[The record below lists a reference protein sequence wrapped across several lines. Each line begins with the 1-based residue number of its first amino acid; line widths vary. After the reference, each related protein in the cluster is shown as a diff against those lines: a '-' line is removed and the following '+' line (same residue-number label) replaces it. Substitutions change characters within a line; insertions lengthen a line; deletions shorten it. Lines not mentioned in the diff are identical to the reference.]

1 MRLFSRILGSG
12 PPVVILHGLLGMSDN
27 WMSIGRA
34 LAESGMAVHLL
45 DLRNHGRSP
54 HADSHR
60 YTDMADDLLEY
71 FDEHDLDQAAL
82 IGHSMG
88 GKLAMIFALL
98 NPEKIGR
105 LVVADI
111 SPVDYRKLGNTFHQ
125 QLLATLLALDLSRHS
140 SLSAIHHELETRLG
154 DRQLAMFL
162 AKNLAKNDTSGGYGW
177 RCNLPVLQRYLRHL
191 LVGLADLE
199 AHAPCPVPTLLL
211 KGNQSSYVLPEH
223 EAEIRNFFPDSQI
236 LGIEKAGHWLHS
248 EQPQAVISALLDF
261 LVESSSPHRP

>member
-27 WMSIGRA
+27 WMTIARA
-34 LAESGMAVHLL
+34 LAGNGMAVHLP

-71 FDEHDLDQAAL
+71 LEEHNLEQAAI

-88 GKLAMIFALL
+88 GKLAMIFTLL
-98 NPEKIGR
+98 NPEKVGR
-105 LVVADI
+105 LVVVDI
-111 SPVDYRKLGNTFHQ
+111 APVDYRKSGNTFHE
-125 QLLATLLALDLSRHS
+125 QLLATLLDLDLSRHCS
-140 SLSAIHHELETRLG
+140 RDSIHEELAARLG
-154 DRQLAMFL
+154 NQQLAMFL
-162 AKNLAKNDTSGGYGW
+162 AKNLIKTEDQAGYRW
-177 RCNLPVLQRYLRHL
+177 RCNLPVLQRYLGHL
-191 LVGLADLE
+191 MVGLADLE

-223 EAEIRNFFPDSQI
+223 RAELRMFFPASRI
-236 LGIEKAGHWLHS
+236 LGIEGAGHWLHS
-248 EQPQAVISALLDF
+248 EQPQAVIAALCDF
-261 LVESSSPHRP
+261 LGERPSPERP